1 MSSLLDE
8 AFAHHVW
15 ASLRLIDAC
24 LALTD
29 EQLETAVPGTYGS
42 ILDTV
47 RHVVGGDSYYLF
59 HLTGDPVWNLDE
71 DAMDLVE
78 LRTAME
84 ADERAWTEL
93 LAGPLDP
100 DAVVKDVDSGGY
112 ERDASVGIRL
122 AQALMH
128 GTEHRSQVCTA
139 ITTLG
144 IEPPG
149 LDVWD
154 YGDVT
159 GRVIEIPPAP

>member
-24 LALTD
+24 AALTD
-29 EQLETAVPGTYGS
+29 EQLETNVPGTYGS

-59 HLTGDPVWNLDE
+59 HLTGDSVWNIDE
-71 DAMDLVE
+71 DHMGLAE

-84 ADERAWTEL
+84 ADERAWNEL
-93 LAGPLDP
+93 LAGGLDP
-100 DAVVKDVDSGGY
+100 DAIVKDVDSGGY

-144 IEPPG
+144 IEPPS

-154 YGDVT
+154 YGDDT
-159 GRVIEIPPAP
+159 GRVIEIPPAS